1 MFCRWDNSF
10 STNDIQSNYV
20 KNARIFAFVARK
32 VASRSDNACH
42 IFAELEPEQPAS
54 AVVNFITKVMMAK
67 RN

>member
-1 MFCRWDNSF
+1 M
-10 STNDIQSNYV
+10 